1 MMNVLPTGFVGLVL
15 LWILAMLLVP
25 LWISVHLGNK
35 KGQQVLGWV
44 VGTFLGWIG
53 VVIMLVIS
61 PSLDVQRQEALR
73 TGFPCPFCQEPVR
86 HGASV
91 CPHCQRDLGR
101 Q

>member
-1 MMNVLPTGFVGLVL
+1 MNLLPTPLVGIGL
-15 LWILAMLLVP
+15 LWVVAMLLVP
-25 LWISVHLGNK
+25 MWISVHLGNK
-35 KGQQVLGWV
+35 KGQRVLGWV

-53 VVIMLVIS
+53 TVIMLVIPAS
-61 PSLDVQRQEALR
+61 PEEQRKESLR

-86 HGASV
+86 HGATV